1 MKTFNLPDL
10 GEGLPEAEIVSWKV
24 AVGDVVKEDDPM
36 LEVENA
42 KAIMEVPAPF
52 SGKIAKLYAEP
63 GDIVETG
70 KPLVD
75 IEVEGE
81 TSSPEPKAE
90 APADAATVVGKVT
103 VGNEV
108 VNEQA
113 TSVGK
118 SGAGVKAT
126 PAVRALARKKGV
138 DLSMVSASG
147 PGGQVTAQDIEQ
159 HAEKMAGLDPLEQLK
174 GSRRTMA
181 YVMSLSNE
189 EVAPATLMDDA
200 DIHAWVE
207 GTKPML
213 RLIRATIAACKAEP
227 ALNAWYDSKAVGRRI
242 MKSIDLG
249 IAVDTEEGL
258 FVPVLKDAGSLSSDD
273 IATNFDSLKNK
284 MRSREISP
292 EELKDNTITLSNV
305 GTIAG
310 RYASPVVVP
319 PCVAIVASG
328 VIKETV
334 VAVNGEVAV
343 HKTVPLSLTF
353 DHRAVTGGEAARF
366 LGAMIEDLEKAE

>member
-24 AVGDVVKEDDPM
+24 AVGDMVKEDDPM

-52 SGKIAKLYAEP
+52 SGKIAKLYAKP

-75 IEVEGE
+75 IEEEGGAV
-81 TSSPEPKAE
+81 TSAEPEIKTD
-90 APADAATVVGKVT
+90 DAATVVGKVT

-108 VNEQA
+108 INEQA
-113 TSVGK
+113 TTIGK

-138 DLSMVSASG
+138 DLSMISATG
-147 PGGQVTAQDIEQ
+147 PGGQVTAQDVEQ
-159 HAEKMAGLDPLEQLK
+159 HAEKMAGLDPIEQLK

-181 YVMSLSNE
+181 HVMSLSNA

-200 DIHAWVE
+200 DIHAWAE
-207 GTKPML
+207 GSKPML
-213 RLIRATIAACKAEP
+213 RLIRAMVVACKAEP

-242 MKSIDLG
+242 MKTIDLG

-258 FVPVLKDAGSLSSDD
+258 FVPVLKNAGNQSADE
-273 IATNFDSLKNK
+273 IANNFERLKTK
-284 MRSREISP
+284 MRSREIAP

-310 RYASPVVVP
+310 RYAAPVVVP

-328 VIKETV
+328 VIKESV
-334 VAVNGEVAV
+334 VAVNGEVAI
-343 HKTVPLSLTF
+343 HKTIPLSLTF

-366 LGAMIEDLEKAE
+366 LGALIADLEKID